1 MFDKE
6 KFIKDYYDAIRKRM
20 RASGHSQTELA
31 HMTGQTAY
39 NNMMNKI
46 YRGFYRVADE
56 RFMADVLGF
65 KVDWYPK
72 NRQLCPLSD
81 EDIQE
86 LMDKASTEIKECM
99 DERRNCMEKW
109 EQASGKPNG
118 ELMARLVTAQADA
131 RAKYEHIVVLLDVI
145 YNKEEAARQQET
157 LHTRLQQLGVNV
169 QSDILH
175 FQP

>member
-1 MFDKE
+1 MFNKE
-6 KFIKDYYDAIRKRM
+6 QFVKEYYDAIRKRM

-46 YRGFYRVADE
+46 HRGFYRVADE

-81 EDIQE
+81 ADIQE
-86 LMDKASTEIKECM
+86 MMNKGATEIKECVSRRR
-99 DERRNCMEKW
+99 DCVERW
-109 EQASGKPNG
+109 QTAVGKPDAG
-118 ELMARLVTAQADA
+118 LMAKLVTVQAET
-131 RAKYEHIVVLLDVI
+131 RAKYERITVLLDTI
-145 YNKEEAARQQET
+145 YTKEAAARLLEDFHGR
-157 LHTRLQQLGVNV
+157 LHNLGIDV
-169 QSDILH
+169 QADILH
-175 FQP
+175 FNP

>member
-6 KFIKDYYDAIRKRM
+6 KFIKDYYDEIRKRM

-72 NRQLCPLSD
+72 NRQLCPLRD
-81 EDIQE
+81 ADIQE
-86 LMDKASTEIKECM
+86 KMDKAALEIRACVKKRRECV
-99 DERRNCMEKW
+99 EKW
-109 EQASGKPNG
+109 KQANGKPDS
-118 ELMARLVTAQADA
+118 ELVENLVTAQAEA
-131 RAKYEHIVVLLDVI
+131 RARYEHIAVLLDAI
-145 YNKEEAARQQET
+145 YAKEEAARQKEAFHGK
-157 LHTRLQQLGVNV
+157 LLELGMDLQRDLLQFQL
-169 QSDILH
+169 
-175 FQP
+175 

>member
-31 HMTGQTAY
+31 PMTGQTAY

-56 RFMADVLGF
+56 RCMAAVLGF
-65 KVDWYPK
+65 KVDLYPK
-72 NRQLCPLSD
+72 DRQLCPLSD

-109 EQASGKPNG
+109 EQARLQERISTASGLHG
-118 ELMARLVTAQADA
+118 S
-131 RAKYEHIVVLLDVI
+131 
-145 YNKEEAARQQET
+145 ET
-157 LHTRLQQLGVNV
+157 LLCSSMPVFRVLI
-169 QSDILH
+169 S
-175 FQP
+175 

>member
-72 NRQLCPLSD
+72 DRQLCPLSD

-86 LMDKASTEIKECM
+86 LMDKASTEIQAFVKECR
-99 DERRNCMEKW
+99 DCIEKW
-109 EQASGKPNG
+109 KQASGKPDS
-118 ELMARLVTAQADA
+118 ELMARLVTAQAEA
-131 RAKYEHIVVLLDVI
+131 RAKYEHIAVLLDAI
-145 YNKEEAARQQET
+145 YAKEEAARQQET

>member
-1 MFDKE
+1 MFNKE
-6 KFIKDYYDAIRKRM
+6 QFVKEYYDAIRKRM

-65 KVDWYPK
+65 KVGWYPK

-81 EDIQE
+81 ADIQE
-86 LMDKASTEIKECM
+86 LMDRAASEIQACVK
-99 DERRNCMEKW
+99 ERRNCMEKW
-109 EQASGKPNG
+109 EKASGKPDDD
-118 ELMARLVTAQADA
+118 LMARVVTAQAEA
-131 RAKYEHIVVLLDVI
+131 RAKYERMAVLLDTI
-145 YNKEEAARQQET
+145 YAKEEASRQQEA
-157 LHTRLQQLGVNV
+157 LHARLQQLGVNV